1 MKVLKYG
8 FILIGTLF
16 MVLVAIGIFKR
27 DFESKA
33 SVTIEAPAAQ
43 VFAVYNNPLL
53 LNHWVAEFH
62 SIENISGSLNELG
75 SQWQM
80 NYQSTEG
87 TPIKMQHTLTS
98 YIANQQVGYDYANEW
113 LTGKTLVSFEATD
126 NGTTSVSMV
135 QQYSGKGIVQNAI
148 LFLIQ
153 GSIEEVNQS
162 NLEQLKKLI
171 ESTHP
176 DKLEDEDEDELEL

>member
-8 FILIGTLF
+8 FIAIGTAL

-27 DFESKA
+27 DFDSKA
-33 SVTIEAPAAQ
+33 SVTIDAPVTQ

-62 SIENISGSLNELG
+62 SIENISGSLNEIG

-98 YIANQQVGYDYANEW
+98 YVANQQVGYDYSNEW
-113 LTGKTLVSFEATD
+113 LTGQTLVTFEGVD
-126 NGTTSVSMV
+126 GQSTTVTMV

-176 DKLEDEDEDELEL
+176 GKLEDEDEIEL

>member
-8 FILIGTLF
+8 FIFIGTLF

-27 DFESKA
+27 NFESN
-33 SVTIEAPAAQ
+33 SSITIDAPVEQ

-53 LNHWVAEFH
+53 LNHWIAEFH
-62 SIENISGSLNELG
+62 SIENVSGSLNEVG

-80 NYQSTEG
+80 NYQSAEG
-87 TPIKMQHTLTS
+87 TPITMQHTLTS
-98 YIANQQVGYDYANEW
+98 YTANQQVGYDYSNEW
-113 LTGKTLVSFEATD
+113 LTGTTQVIFEGSD
-126 NGTTSVSMV
+126 NKSTIVTMN
-135 QQYSGKGIVQNAI
+135 QKYSGKGIVQNAI

-176 DKLEDEDEDELEL
+176 DKLEDDDEIVL

>member
-8 FILIGTLF
+8 FIFIGTLF

-27 DFESKA
+27 NFESNS
-33 SVTIEAPAAQ
+33 SVTIEAPVEQ
-43 VFAVYNNPLL
+43 VFVVYNNPLL

-62 SIENISGSLNELG
+62 SIENISGSLNEVG

-80 NYQSTEG
+80 NYQSAEG

-98 YIANQQVGYDYANEW
+98 YIASQQVGYNYENEW
-113 LTGKTLVSFEATD
+113 LTGQTLVTFEAQD
-126 NGTTSVSMV
+126 KQTTSITIT
-135 QQYSGKGIVQNAI
+135 QQYSGKGIIQNAI

-153 GSIEEVNQS
+153 GSIEEVNQT

-176 DKLEDEDEDELEL
+176 DKLQDDDEIVL

>member
-8 FILIGTLF
+8 FIFIGTLF

-27 DFESKA
+27 DFDSKA
-33 SVTIEAPAAQ
+33 SVTIEAPVEQ
-43 VFAVYNNPLL
+43 TFAVYNNPLL
-53 LNHWVAEFH
+53 LNHWLAEFH
-62 SIENISGSLNELG
+62 SIENASGSLNEVG
-75 SQWQM
+75 SSWKM

-87 TPIKMQHTLTS
+87 NLITMQHTLTS
-98 YIANQQVGYDYANEW
+98 YIANQQVGYDYSNEW
-113 LTGKTLVSFEATD
+113 LTGKTVVTFEANND
-126 NGTTSVSMV
+126 GTTSVTMV

-176 DKLEDEDEDELEL
+176 DKLEDEDEIEL